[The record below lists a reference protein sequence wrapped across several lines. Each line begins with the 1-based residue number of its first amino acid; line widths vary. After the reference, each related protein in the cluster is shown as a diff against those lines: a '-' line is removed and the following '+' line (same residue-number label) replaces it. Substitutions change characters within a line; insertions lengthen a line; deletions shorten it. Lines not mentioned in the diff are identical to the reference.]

1 MKRLSQLRW
10 LQPSPGSV
18 AAQERLLGRSH
29 WTNFVHLIWSVWVF
43 LTPAFS
49 TGSYG
54 FTPRWFLLTLLS
66 YPLFLWLYAM
76 SVLAAP
82 RRSRLAALGMVLLC
96 LALLPWY
103 PSGLS
108 YFVFGCV
115 MLQPQRSRSVLRYLG
130 VLALLNVV
138 LMSYARYIGYPW
150 QALVWMPTV
159 TAIGLLL
166 GLLRADSGSVELFG
180 QDPRELAARRKIG
193 VMLQTAGL
201 PERLRVG
208 ELLAQARSYY
218 PDARSI
224 ADCVALAGLDGLLDR
239 PYGKLSGG
247 QQRRVQFAIAVCG
260 RPALLFLDE
269 PTTGLDIDARQKLWQ
284 AIRELVAQGS
294 GVLLT
299 THYLEEAEALSDRV
313 VVLDRGKLVAEG
325 SVREIRAHVSQR
337 RVRCITAVDAGV
349 AARWP
354 GVREA
359 VRDGEYLCLV
369 ADAAEPVVRRLLDAD
384 PTLHE
389 LEVQR
394 AGLADAFLELTRN
407 NDDTTVQQQEAA

>member
-1 MKRLSQLRW
+1 MHGNRDVLARLQQATKSYGKVRALDGLDLSLRAG
-10 LQPSPGSV
+10 QVTS
-18 AAQERLLGRSH
+18 LLGANGAGK
-29 WTNFVHLIWSVWVF
+29 T
-43 LTPAFS
+43 
-49 TGSYG
+49 
-54 FTPRWFLLTLLS
+54 
-66 YPLFLWLYAM
+66 
-76 SVLAAP
+76 
-82 RRSRLAALGMVLLC
+82 
-96 LALLPWY
+96 
-103 PSGLS
+103 
-108 YFVFGCV
+108 
-115 MLQPQRSRSVLRYLG
+115 
-130 VLALLNVV
+130 
-138 LMSYARYIGYPW
+138 
-150 QALVWMPTV
+150 

-180 QDPRELAARRKIG
+180 QDPRELAARRRIG

-247 QQRRVQFAIAVCG
+247 QQRRVQFAIAVFG

-325 SVREIRAHVSQR
+325 SVGEIRAHVSQR
-337 RVRCITAVDAGV
+337 RVRCITAVAADV

-359 VRDGEYLCLV
+359 LRDGEYLRLV

-384 PTLHE
+384 PDLHE

-407 NDDTTVQQQEAA
+407 TDDKTDQQKEAA